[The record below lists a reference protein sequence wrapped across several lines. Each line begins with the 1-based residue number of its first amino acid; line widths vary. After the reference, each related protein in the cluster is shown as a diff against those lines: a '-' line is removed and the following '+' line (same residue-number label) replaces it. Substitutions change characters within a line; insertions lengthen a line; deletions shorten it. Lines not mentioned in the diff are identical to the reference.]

1 MSAFETFIQV
11 ELPKRPYTEADS
23 SQENIL
29 VRRGPGARQHVGV
42 PLGVGQVLG
51 AVGGVVQGVPRLRTF
66 KLAVSTPNTT
76 WVVQHNLASE
86 EVIIQAFDESKYVII
101 PDTMRILDANTIIIT
116 FNSAQAGVARV
127 VFFD

>member
-11 ELPKRPYTEADS
+11 ELPKRPYTEIDP
-23 SQENIL
+23 SQENVL

-51 AVGGVVQGVPRLRTF
+51 SVGGVLQGVPRLRTF
-66 KLAVSTPNTT
+66 KLTVSAPNTT
-76 WVVQHNLASE
+76 WIVQHNLASE